1 MKGNAKV
8 RFEAVHSVVLG
19 EVRDRRLGTPTKIK
33 PFCSAAERAT
43 KLVFRW
49 GLLFVLAT
57 SFMAAACGLIDQHD
71 GRAIVTV
78 GKWSL
83 GPDELKR
90 DIKRLIP
97 DLEIS
102 PEEWVRFRRD
112 LVERIVDHYLIL
124 EYGREKGIVVS
135 DEELEAA
142 VKDVQRDY
150 AQADFRE
157 VLLKRCIDLDEWKE
171 GLREQI
177 LIRKI
182 MQSVIETVPAATTEE
197 IRTYF
202 EVHAHEFKQTPM
214 IKVRQVVTRTSKEAQ
229 ELARALARGGNMEE
243 LARKQSITPDG
254 PKGGEIGWIGLG
266 EMEENVEKV
275 LFSLSVGQISPV
287 VESASGFHVFQ
298 VVSQRIGGS
307 LYHPEVASEI
317 ERRVFSQKGE
327 AFFSDWLQGLRDRFP
342 AAVNQKLLER
352 LEWAS

>member
-8 RFEAVHSVVLG
+8 WCEAVHSVVLG
-19 EVRDRRLGTPTKIK
+19 EVRDRRLGTPTKSK
-33 PFCSAAERAT
+33 PFCSAAERAR

-49 GLLFVLAT
+49 GLLFVVAT
-57 SFMAAACGLIDQHD
+57 SFVAAACGLIDHRD
-71 GRAIVTV
+71 GAIVTV

-102 PEEWVRFRRD
+102 PEVWARFRRD
-112 LVERIVDHYLIL
+112 LVERIVDHYLVL

-135 DEELEAA
+135 DEELDAA

-150 AQADFRE
+150 LQADFRE
-157 VLLKRCIDLDEWKE
+157 VFLKRCIDLEEWKE

-182 MQSVIETVPAATTEE
+182 IQGVTETVPPATTEE

-202 EVHAHEFKQTPM
+202 EVHANEFKQTPM
-214 IKVRQVVTRTSKEAQ
+214 IKVRQVVTRTRKEAQ
-229 ELARALARGGNMEE
+229 ELARALTRGGNMEE
-243 LARKQSITPDG
+243 LARKQSITPDAHN
-254 PKGGEIGWIGLG
+254 GGEIGWIGRG

-307 LYHPEVASEI
+307 IYQPEVVSEI
-317 ERRVFSQKGE
+317 ERRIFSQKGE

-342 AAVNQKLLER
+342 VAVNQELLER